1 MNIDKAMIEEDLN
14 LLLCEYP
21 MNNLHIWTQDGW
33 EIRICPSYNENV
45 QFYFKLYNDS
55 CIEKATKQARISI
68 LEPEYII
75 PPISYKERWIL
86 NNDEKEKLIKILQTN
101 MDIQGMQYTVYEY
114 IKFSY
119 KEQRYGMHSLNVPEN
134 FMKLPM
140 PDYTKLKEE

>member
-1 MNIDKAMIEEDLN
+1 MNIEKAIIEEDLN

-45 QFYFKLYNDS
+45 PFYFKLYNDS
-55 CIEKATKQARISI
+55 CIEGATKQARISI
-68 LEPEYII
+68 LEPKYVI
-75 PPISYKERWIL
+75 PPVSYKERWIL
-86 NNDEKEKLIKILQTN
+86 NNDEKEKLIKILRTRISVSN
-101 MDIQGMQYTVYEY
+101 VKYTVYEY

-119 KEQRYGMHSLNVPEN
+119 KEQRFGMHGLDVPGN